1 MPNGCLTRQMN
12 NRQATGVDID
22 QTRTCMCAHFYAEY
36 CTHAHTFAL
45 TVAEFRFGEVVSLAC
60 DMVRSGH
67 APNLNTYRILI
78 NACQR
83 ADQAQLAIEVY
94 ATMRAKK
101 IPILQEVCV

>member
-1 MPNGCLTRQMN
+1 
-12 NRQATGVDID
+12 
-22 QTRTCMCAHFYAEY
+22 
-36 CTHAHTFAL
+36 
-45 TVAEFRFGEVVSLAC
+45 
-60 DMVRSGH
+60 MVRSGR

-101 IPILQEVCV
+101 IPILQKVIRASSLGGSRIPTCDSFLSSGGTRRSHRNCL